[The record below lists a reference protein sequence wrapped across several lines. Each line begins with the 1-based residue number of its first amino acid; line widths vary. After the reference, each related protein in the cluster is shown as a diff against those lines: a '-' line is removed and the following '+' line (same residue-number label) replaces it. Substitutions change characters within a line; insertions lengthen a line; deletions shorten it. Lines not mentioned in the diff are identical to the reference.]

1 MSPELA
7 LKLVSIFEGYFT
19 IDEFREL
26 VTLFDVKLETLDDFE
41 PKWLSIARELI
52 TKLEHGNSRRLLD
65 SLLDFAD
72 SKNTDGIAHTSWE
85 RQDLHRDMA
94 LVIREAQKLLEA
106 SAAPS

>member
-7 LKLVSIFEGYFT
+7 LKLISIFEGYFT

-41 PKWLSIARELI
+41 PKWLPIARELI

-72 SKNTDGIAHTSWE
+72 SRNTDRIAHFLGATRVSSQHGL
-85 RQDLHRDMA
+85 RHPRGT
-94 LVIREAQKLLEA
+94 EA
-106 SAAPS
+106 SRSLRRA